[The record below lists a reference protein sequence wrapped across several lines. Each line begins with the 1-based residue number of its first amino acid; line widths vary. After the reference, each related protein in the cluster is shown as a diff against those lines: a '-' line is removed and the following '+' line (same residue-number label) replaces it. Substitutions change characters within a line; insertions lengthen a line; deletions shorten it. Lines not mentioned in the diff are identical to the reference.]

1 MKALFCLDPSG
12 RILSPADKVLY
23 GLMAAFFISL
33 YLSPMDYLPVVNN
46 LCTAA
51 LMAYTLWRLGIKAW
65 WATIVKRPL
74 IWAWVLFMVW
84 NTWSALQ
91 SGNTEE
97 GHYYLHLRIALLIF
111 PLSVGTWS
119 LDPKFKDRLYYCYAA
134 VTVLASLACLTDA
147 FIRYRQTGETQ
158 WLYDDSLS
166 QLSSIQSV
174 YFSLMVEVAIFCLGY
189 LTVKRTSLASRAAL
203 IAGIVFLLVIQFMLS
218 SRTGIVYLYTSALCL
233 GGWYLVIK
241 QRRYKEALLGLGAV
255 LLMGGALICFF
266 PKTLNRFHELAYT
279 DYRFNSQ
286 GREAHYNMEL
296 TPDQWNGA
304 NIRLAIWRCAWD
316 VASHHL
322 WTGIPVGDK
331 KDSLVA
337 AYQARGFTFAVRS
350 RRNTHSTYVDVLL
363 TFGIGG
369 LLLFMGA
376 FIVVPLLNAV
386 RNRQVLTVLVI
397 GAITLAMVTETYLD
411 RSLGVTLLGFFVWFF
426 SDYPPGTSLQLWGY
440 PRNTPGYR
448 AS

>member
-1 MKALFCLDPSG
+1 
-12 RILSPADKVLY
+12 
-23 GLMAAFFISL
+23 MAAFFISL
-33 YLSPMDYLPVVNN
+33 YLSPMDYLPVAGN

-51 LMAYTLWRLGIKAW
+51 LMAYTLWRLGIKKW
-65 WATIVKRPL
+65 WATIVNRPL
-74 IWAWVLFMVW
+74 IWFWVLFIAW
-84 NTWSALQ
+84 NTVSALR
-91 SGNTEE
+91 SHNPTE
-97 GHYYLHLRIALLIF
+97 GMAYLHLRIALLIF

-134 VTVLASLACLTDA
+134 VTILASLACLTDA

-189 LTVKRTSLASRAAL
+189 LIIKRSNLTTRPAY
-203 IAGIVFLLVIQFMLS
+203 IAGIIFLLVIQFMLS
-218 SRTGIVYLYTSALCL
+218 SRMGIVYLYTAAI
-233 GGWYLVIK
+233 GIGVWYLVIQ
-241 QRRYKEALLGLGAV
+241 QRQYKKALVALGALAV
-255 LLMGGALICFF
+255 AGGALICFF

-279 DYRFNSQ
+279 DYQFNSQ
-286 GREAHYNMEL
+286 GKEAHYNMEL

-316 VASHHL
+316 VSSRHL

-337 AYQARGFTFAVRS
+337 AYQARDFTFAVRS

-363 TFGIGG
+363 TFGIPG
-369 LLLFMGA
+369 LLLFVGA
-376 FIVVPLLNAV
+376 FIIAPLVRAV
-386 RNRQVLTVLVI
+386 RKRQVLTVLVI
-397 GAITLAMVTETYLD
+397 GAITLAMITETYLD
-411 RSLGVTLLGFFVWFF
+411 RSLGVTLLGFFIWFF
-426 SDYPPGTSLQLWGY
+426 SDYPPDTSLQLWGY
-440 PRNTPGYR
+440 PHNTPGSR